1 MVNCSI
7 CDEPYGEDRPPLLL
21 ACCKG
26 CHLCEECLESHLKV
40 SHKCPMLCSTR
51 PSVRNFVSQ
60 CRKVTPAIDVFLK
73 TLEERDSAKYDP
85 RPRAVQLGEAGLFDV
100 YVNSREMDGDAD
112 VALQLQLRYEQ
123 EAEEEQARKIKRDEE
138 GDLAFARHLQEREER
153 ETAALK
159 KRLTK
164 APTDIN
170 GIVNAPYSSSG
181 SNGNKGGVKKGGTV
195 LLHSQRGGSSGKVRT
210 LDSFF
215 GKAPPAA
222 KPSPPSSF
230 SQSSSSSS
238 SSSSSQ
244 PQMQHTGTSLSSSP
258 HPRKKQRVEVIN
270 LTSTP
275 LG

>member
-1 MVNCSI
+1 
-7 CDEPYGEDRPPLLL
+7 
-21 ACCKG
+21 
-26 CHLCEECLESHLKV
+26 
-40 SHKCPMLCSTR
+40 MLCSTR
-51 PSVRNFVSQ
+51 PSVRNFISQ
-60 CRKVTPAIDVFLK
+60 CRKVTPLIDVFLK

-85 RPRAVQLGEAGLFDV
+85 KPRAVQLGEAGLFDV
-100 YVNSREMDGDAD
+100 YVNSRGMDGDAD

-153 ETAALK
+153 ETAVLK
-159 KRLTK
+159 RRLTK

-170 GIVNAPYSSSG
+170 GIVNAPYSGSGSG

-195 LLHSQRGGSSGKVRT
+195 LLHSQRRASGKVRT

-222 KPSPPSSF
+222 KPPPPPSF

-238 SSSSSQ
+238 SSSSSFSSSSSQ
-244 PQMQHTGTSLSSSP
+244 PQVQHTGTSLSSSP
-258 HPRKKQRVEVIN
+258 HAKKQRIEVIN